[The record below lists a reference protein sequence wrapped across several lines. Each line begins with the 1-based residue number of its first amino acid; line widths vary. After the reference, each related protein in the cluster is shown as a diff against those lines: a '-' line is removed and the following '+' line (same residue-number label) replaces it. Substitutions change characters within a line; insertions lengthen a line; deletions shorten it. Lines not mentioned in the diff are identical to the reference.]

1 MSWCLSG
8 RALVKQPRMDRRCS
22 WVHRDPPF
30 RQDPKTKDRTGQMT
44 ANGPAWHKQSGEW
57 LLPRDWLKLGKS
69 HWLDTCEWVH
79 SSEHNIISCASKSR
93 AKNVKEVLI
102 PQKLITSSRRKT
114 WQPKEV
120 TSAQEKTVVIAH
132 QAYDQGWKITPKCHR
147 NTQEEFHQAYP
158 AFCPTSDDSEHLPG
172 NKSPSLIT
180 PFQASALTS
189 IFMATANEFLS
200 SAPWWQQT
208 WKENESALP
217 HPGVPH
223 PCPPTYGPN
232 NTHSLPSGWGR
243 RSGLCSP
250 RDRADIPQ

>member
-8 RALVKQPRMDRRCS
+8 RALVKQPRMGRRCS
-22 WVHRDPPF
+22 WVHRDPPL

-120 TSAQEKTVVIAH
+120 TSPRKRLWWLHTKLMTKAGKSH
-132 QAYDQGWKITPKCHR
+132 Q
-147 NTQEEFHQAYP
+147 
-158 AFCPTSDDSEHLPG
+158 
-172 NKSPSLIT
+172 
-180 PFQASALTS
+180 SATEIL
-189 IFMATANEFLS
+189 
-200 SAPWWQQT
+200 
-208 WKENESALP
+208 
-217 HPGVPH
+217 
-223 PCPPTYGPN
+223 
-232 NTHSLPSGWGR
+232 R
-243 RSGLCSP
+243 RSFTRHIQHSVQPVMTQSTFQGINHLLW
-250 RDRADIPQ
+250 